1 VLKAIG
7 YKTVKVVDPCD
18 LKAMGETVEEAESS
32 KEPYAIVTKR
42 PCVLIKT
49 LPPFKTK
56 CTVVKEKCKK
66 CKMCLKVG
74 CPAVFFK
81 DGTSYIDQSMCVGCE
96 VCMQV
101 CKFDAIEK
109 VGE

>member
-1 VLKAIG
+1 
-7 YKTVKVVDPCD
+7 
-18 LKAMGETVEEAESS
+18 
-32 KEPYAIVTKR
+32 
-42 PCVLIKT
+42 
-49 LPPFKTK
+49 
-56 CTVVKEKCKK
+56 
-66 CKMCLKVG
+66 KVG

-81 DGTSYIDQSMCVGCE
+81 DGASYIEQSMCVGCE